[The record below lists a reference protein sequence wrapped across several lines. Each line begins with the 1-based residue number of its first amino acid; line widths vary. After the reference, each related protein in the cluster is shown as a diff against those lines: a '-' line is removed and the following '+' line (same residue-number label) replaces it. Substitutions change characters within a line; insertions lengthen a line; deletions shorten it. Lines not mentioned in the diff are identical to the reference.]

1 MWKKEK
7 PKFLYASFLVILCIV
22 VVPKGVVAAP
32 AFPGVT
38 EVVQPNGTVIAVRLK
53 GDEWRNWVETVDG
66 YSVAQNRSGYWEYV
80 RSYDATTPVLS
91 GVKAE
96 RRPPVNL
103 QQNIMPAPLVRAS
116 RKVDHGPPRKALKPP
131 PTGKF
136 NGSVLFILAEFNNV
150 KGTYSQSSFAKLL
163 KKNIAYFKKASNN
176 RVKLRVARESHGK
189 KNNGVV

>member
-7 PKFLYASFLVILCIV
+7 PKLLYASILVILCIV
-22 VVPKGVVAAP
+22 VVPKGVLAAP

-80 RSYDATTPVLS
+80 RSYDGTAPVLS

-103 QQNIMPAPLVRAS
+103 
-116 RKVDHGPPRKALKPP
+116 K
-131 PTGKF
+131 
-136 NGSVLFILAEFNNV
+136 
-150 KGTYSQSSFAKLL
+150 TYRS
-163 KKNIAYFKKASNN
+163 
-176 RVKLRVARESHGK
+176 
-189 KNNGVV
+189 